1 MSQSVET
8 PSPIADRAR
17 QFAPVVW
24 LVGKVQSGKSSIVR
38 VLTQST
44 EAEVGSGFRACTK
57 MARVFDFPHDAPI
70 IRFLDTRG
78 LGEAAYDPA
87 PDIAFCEGR
96 SQLILAV
103 AKAMDHGQQVVLDVI
118 AAARRAH
125 PDWPVVVAQTSL
137 HEGYPTG
144 TGHALPYPFADGAE
158 GAALPEPLQRSL
170 AYQRSLFGAIPGRNA
185 ISFVPIDFTHAGD
198 GFEPADYGRE
208 ALISAL
214 IAAAPSAVA
223 AALAELPRTPE
234 AKRKSHAHIL
244 GYAVAAGAGDVLPLA
259 GAVVVPAVQ
268 AAMLRQL
275 GKLHGVQWQG
285 RDYAEFAGAL
295 GAATLIRTASTFG
308 IRQLVKLIP
317 VYGQTAGAAAA
328 AAASFAATY
337 AMGKAADFFLAR
349 RRQGVS
355 AEEVSAVYREALR
368 DAFRLAKERDV
379 GGAAQTGAKAS

>member
-1 MSQSVET
+1 MNET
-8 PSPIADRAR
+8 AETQTPIADRAR

-57 MARVFDFPHDAPI
+57 MARVFDFPQDAPI

-87 PDIAFCEGR
+87 QDIAFCEGR

-103 AKAMDHGQQVVLDVI
+103 VKAMDHQQRVVLDVI

-137 HEGYPTG
+137 HEGYPQR
-144 TGHALPYPFADGAE
+144 TGHAVPYPFTDGALGPE
-158 GAALPEPLQRSL
+158 LPQPLLQALT
-170 AYQRSLFGAIPGRNA
+170 YQRSLFDSVPGRGS

-198 GFEPADYGRE
+198 GFEPSDYGHE
-208 ALISAL
+208 AL
-214 IAAAPSAVA
+214 IAALIEAAPLTVA
-223 AALAELPRTPE
+223 AALAALPQTSDAR
-234 AKRKSHAHIL
+234 RKSDAHIL
-244 GYAVAAGAGDVLPLA
+244 GYAVAAGAGDALPLA
-259 GAVVVPAVQ
+259 GAVLVPAVQ
-268 AAMLRQL
+268 GAMLHKL
-275 GKLHGVQWQG
+275 AKLHGVQWQK

-295 GAATLIRTASTFG
+295 GAGTLIRTASTFG

-337 AMGKAADFFLAR
+337 ALGKAASYFLAR
-349 RRQGVS
+349 RRQGVTT
-355 AEEVSAVYREALR
+355 AEVSRVYREALR
-368 DAFRLAKERDV
+368 DAFRQAKERDIS
-379 GGAAQTGAKAS
+379 GTERGAKAS